1 MPDIHKGQKN
11 MKRQSEKRS
20 SNGVAIKIAD
30 ELRGQIAAGVIAPGM
45 RLGQIEF
52 ASRFN
57 SSPVPV
63 REALKLLTS
72 EGIVEHD
79 PNRGFFVARLSS
91 DEARQL
97 FRMRH
102 LLEDEILLS
111 IEWPSKAELNELK
124 KRALELENLLA
135 ARKKREWWDNQLEFH
150 LKIFNL
156 SPYKIMIRE
165 VMRLWMLTNRFRA
178 FLPLPTPPSKQFEL
192 VDALKAHDR
201 EELMTLRRD
210 RRDRFER
217 EVLDMLGERDL

>member
-1 MPDIHKGQKN
+1 

-30 ELRGQIAAGVIAPGM
+30 ELRGQIASGVIAPGM
-45 RLGQIEF
+45 RLGQIEL
-52 ASRFN
+52 ASQFN

-91 DEARQL
+91 EEARQL

-111 IEWPSKAELNELK
+111 IEWPSKTQLADLK
-124 KRALELENLLA
+124 KRAKELENLLA
-135 ARKKREWWDNQLEFH
+135 ARKKREWWDSQLEFH
-150 LKIFNL
+150 LMIFEL
-156 SPYKIMIRE
+156 SPHKIMIRE
-165 VMRLWMLTNRFRA
+165 VMRLWTLTNRFRA
-178 FLPLPTPPSKQFEL
+178 FLPLPQPPSKQFEL
-192 VDALKAHDR
+192 VDALEAHDR
-201 EELMTLRRD
+201 DELLLLRRD